1 MADQSPKVAFIDD
14 SETVRLLLADLLDKA
29 GCEHFEC
36 TSWDQIK
43 TTAESHEL
51 DLVLLDVQMP
61 KISGPPMAIVLKKTR
76 PHLKVVY
83 HSDQDERFLA
93 ELTDKT
99 GADGYIKK
107 SFDSA
112 ETLAAIREYLPTP
125 P

>member
-1 MADQSPKVAFIDD
+1 MADAKPKVAFIDD
-14 SETVRLLLADLLDKA
+14 SETVRLLLAGLLEKA
-29 GCEHFEC
+29 GYEHFEC
-36 TSWDQIK
+36 TSWAELNAV
-43 TTAESHEL
+43 AESHEL

-61 KISGPPMAIVLKKTR
+61 KVSGPPMAIVLKKTR

-83 HSDQDERFLA
+83 HSDQDERFLT

-107 SFDSA
+107 NFDSDK
-112 ETLAAIREYLPTP
+112 TLAAIREFLPTP